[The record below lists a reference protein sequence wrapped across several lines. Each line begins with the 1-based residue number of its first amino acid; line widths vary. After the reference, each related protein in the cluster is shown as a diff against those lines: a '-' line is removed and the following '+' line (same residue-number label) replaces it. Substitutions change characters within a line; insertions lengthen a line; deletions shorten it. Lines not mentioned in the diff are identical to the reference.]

1 MVARLATHA
10 WVWLVVCAVSVGSA
24 EAGRALTRTL
34 DATSARSTLARY
46 CAGCHND
53 RLKTAGLNLVAADP
67 SDVGADPALWE
78 RVVQKLRAGV
88 MPPIGSPRPDN
99 PTYAALASWLETAL
113 DAVAQANPNPGPTTA
128 FHRLNRTEY
137 RNAIRD
143 LLALDIDVA
152 SLLPSDDG
160 SYGFDNIGDAL
171 GISPT
176 LLESYLN
183 AARAIADE
191 AIGDPTIGRDTVTY
205 RVPADLTQ
213 DYRLDGLPFGTRG
226 GLRVTHHFPVDGE
239 YLVKAQL
246 LRSFIGGIMG
256 LAEAHQLE
264 FSIDGERLRLFT
276 VGGKKAPRATAGE
289 GASEPERRSDV
300 PEDAGLEIRL
310 PVKAGPHDVA
320 VTFLERPAVQ
330 GEDLRPPYLRSYAVL
345 SDFANGQPHLASL
358 AVTGPYGGTSG
369 GVTPSRERIFT
380 CRPQQRA
387 QERACATR
395 ILASLARRAYRRPVS
410 DDDLQPLLGF
420 FDAGRKSGGF
430 DAGIQKGIQ
439 RLLVSPEFLVRIER
453 ESAALAPNTN
463 YRVSDLE
470 LASRLSFFLW
480 SSLPDEELLDAAE
493 RGRLRDPSVLAHQ
506 VRRMLADRR
515 AHALVSN
522 FAGQWLY
529 LRNVPSTR
537 PDTQL
542 FPDFDDNL
550 RQAMRRETE
559 LLFDHIVRNDR
570 GILELLTARYTFVNE
585 RLARHYGMSRVYGSH
600 FRRVEL
606 QDDDPRGGL
615 LGQAAILTVTA
626 YPNRTSP
633 VLRGKWVLENILSAP
648 PPPPPPNI
656 PELRERSSDGRVLS
670 MRERMEQHRSNPVCA
685 SCHARMDPLGLA
697 LEHFD
702 AVGQWRDLSEARTPI
717 DATGVLPDGTPF
729 NGPRELRAALVAHPE
744 RFVST
749 VTERLL
755 TYALGR
761 GLTHHDAPAVRS
773 IVRGARD
780 GNYRFG
786 EIVLGIVRSTPFQMR
801 RSRS

>member
-761 GLTHHDAPAVRS
+761 GLTHYDAPAVRS